1 MFRGNEASSFAPLRS
16 YAKRSLMRN
25 TVRELRTAQGWT
37 QADLAV
43 RLEVSRNSVNAI
55 ETGRYEPSLTLAMR
69 IARVFGKPV
78 EEIFFLEP

>member
-1 MFRGNEASSFAPLRS
+1 
-16 YAKRSLMRN
+16 MRN

-43 RLEVSRNSVNAI
+43 RLAVSRNSVNAI
-55 ETGRYEPSLTLAMR
+55 ETGRYEPSLTLALR

-78 EEIFFLEP
+78 EEIFLDADAAGQKSG

>member
-1 MFRGNEASSFAPLRS
+1 
-16 YAKRSLMRN
+16 MRN
-25 TVRELRTAQGWT
+25 KVRELRTAQGWT
-37 QADLAV
+37 QADLAL
-43 RLEVSRNSVNAI
+43 RLKVSRNSVNAI

>member
-1 MFRGNEASSFAPLRS
+1 
-16 YAKRSLMRN
+16 MRN

-37 QADLAV
+37 QADLAL
-43 RLEVSRNSVNAI
+43 RLKVSRNSVNAI

>member
-1 MFRGNEASSFAPLRS
+1 
-16 YAKRSLMRN
+16 MRN
-25 TVRELRTAQGWT
+25 TVRQLRTAQGWT

-78 EEIFFLEP
+78 EEIFVLEP

>member
-1 MFRGNEASSFAPLRS
+1 
-16 YAKRSLMRN
+16 MRN
-25 TVRELRTAQGWT
+25 TVRELRAAQGWT
-37 QADLAV
+37 QADLAL
-43 RLEVSRNSVNAI
+43 RLKVSRNSVNAI